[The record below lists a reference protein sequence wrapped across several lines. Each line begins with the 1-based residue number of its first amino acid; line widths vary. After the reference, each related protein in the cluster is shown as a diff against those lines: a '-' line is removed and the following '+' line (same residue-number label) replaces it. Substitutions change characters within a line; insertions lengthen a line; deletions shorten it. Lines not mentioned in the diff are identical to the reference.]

1 MIGAVLSPAEAKALD
16 DLEHDCD
23 LIGRR
28 PLPCEIEWALTRLAS
43 GTICGR
49 FAYEPADRNQRLRR
63 PRLPSRI

>member
-28 PLPCEIEWALTRLAS
+28 PLPCEIEWALTRA
-43 GTICGR
+43 R
-49 FAYEPADRNQRLRR
+49 QRNDMREVCL
-63 PRLPSRI
+63 